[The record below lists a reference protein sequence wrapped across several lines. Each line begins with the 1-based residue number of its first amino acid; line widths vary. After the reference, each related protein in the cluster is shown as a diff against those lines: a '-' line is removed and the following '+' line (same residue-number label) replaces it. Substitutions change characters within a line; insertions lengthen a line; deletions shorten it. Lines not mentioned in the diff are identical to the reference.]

1 MTINDLMIINIDKN
15 CNINHRDFNRNTN
28 VMTTKNKMITNID
41 TTFSIN
47 KDINRNSSKVMIIN
61 NKMTTPI
68 DNTFS
73 YNRNIYM
80 VMIIMLRNRVK
91 IPSPDSPL
99 TLPLVRSPN
108 IPGRLKIIN
117 ILEADQPW
125 GFLPTLDLSP
135 AGLNTPLHQ
144 SQFMVS
150 QESKIRN
157 SFAS

>member
-1 MTINDLMIINIDKN
+1 MIIKDLGVINIKRN
-15 CNINHRDFNRNTN
+15 CNININRVFNKNN
-28 VMTTKNKMITNID
+28 KAMTTKD
-41 TTFSIN
+41 VTTFSINN
-47 KDINRNSSKVMIIN
+47 KDINRNSNKVMIIN

-117 ILEADQPW
+117 ILEDQDQPL
-125 GFLPTLDLSP
+125 GFLPILDLSL

-144 SQFMVS
+144 FQFMVS
-150 QESKIRN
+150 QESKIRHI
-157 SFAS
+157 FASLT